1 MKHIII
7 SGYSV
12 TSWAYE
18 GILQHLAAPNSV
30 EEVLLLT
37 VTNESQN
44 VTETSHITC
53 YVLAVM
59 KILFVDKIV

>member
-18 GILQHLAAPNSV
+18 DILQHHVAPNSV
-30 EEVLLLT
+30 EEFLLLT
-37 VTNESQN
+37 KASESQI

-53 YVLAVM
+53 YVLAVT
-59 KILFVDKIV
+59 KLLFVDKRV